1 VREPARPDVTV
12 RRAFQIYLYAVCF
25 VTVIVVLFAGS
36 QAIYALVRVAAPGT
50 TAPSSGAPHI
60 ILRGGESE
68 SFGLFGQSGL
78 VASGRRTERNEGKLQ
93 LIQNGIL
100 LVLALGIFLFH
111 WSRATALRAAL
122 ERATGPAEE
131 APVQPEP
138 PPGP

>member
-1 VREPARPDVTV
+1 MREPARPDVTV

-50 TAPSSGAPHI
+50 TAPSSGGPPF
-60 ILRGGESE
+60 ILRGGGNG
-68 SFGLFGQSGL
+68 SFGFEQSGR
-78 VASGRRTERNEGKLQ
+78 AAADTTTERNEGKLQ

-111 WSRATALRAAL
+111 WDRANALRAEL
-122 ERATGPAEE
+122 ERSTAPPEE

-138 PPGP
+138 PPGA